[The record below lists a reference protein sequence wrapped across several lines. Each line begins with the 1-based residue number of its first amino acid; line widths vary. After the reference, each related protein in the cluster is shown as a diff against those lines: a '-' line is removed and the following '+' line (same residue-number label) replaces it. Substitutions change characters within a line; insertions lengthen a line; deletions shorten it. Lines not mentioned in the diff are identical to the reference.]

1 MVRVRLDID
10 TEAEDKGPRPPRE
23 AEASLK
29 EAGGGFRRKG
39 AHTPAAAHTIFA
51 RNREPNKDIS
61 TVLD

>member
-10 TEAEDKGPRPPRE
+10 TEAEDKGPHPPQE

-39 AHTPAAAHTIFA
+39 AHTPAAHTIFA